1 MRGDGFSPA
10 KADEGKKVSSAEAS
24 AGGERKVTGRSRKQ
38 AAADEPPQH
47 SHWLMKSEPESRF
60 ENGIDMKV
68 LNVAACPAPLRSVS
82 VDSRLW
88 FAFQFGIEDLK
99 AMSDQT
105 SCWDGVRNYQVGPSN
120 RNIPK

>member
-1 MRGDGFSPA
+1 
-10 KADEGKKVSSAEAS
+10 
-24 AGGERKVTGRSRKQ
+24 
-38 AAADEPPQH
+38 
-47 SHWLMKSEPESRF
+47 MKSEPESRF

-68 LNVAACPAPLRSVS
+68 LNVAACAGVS
-82 VDSRLW
+82 LWTHGVW

-120 RNIPK
+120 LKHSKVAR